1 MKAPALFTILFILL
15 VTKVFSQQCAYD
27 NYYLFALQVKTTGS
41 KVNVPNLKMYLL
53 DEQDKP
59 ILTSVSYQE
68 EQQWK
73 HKNDTL
79 FFWENEK
86 MKKGPGISPL
96 FRQKFYNLGDY
107 YLVAFRMEA
116 KQLKDPS
123 AYPIYKVKIEG
134 GSNAL
139 ANTNQLFHLP
149 LQKAIRICGN
159 RITSDFPLT
168 NPVQTLDGKNFEP
181 IEIVLEQAEP
191 FSVVNDAS
199 GELKYT
205 VRFDHETKY
214 AGKKKE
220 VVGYVINKARIY
232 NTQTGKLHQ
241 EILIPRKTPSSDKE
255 NAYTVKFIDF
265 YNRGITEAK
274 DFSVQIESWRDEEIK
289 GYRQKLNYYI
299 FNPSTKLYEFDTT
312 LCRFNDVFFDE
323 QLKVF
328 KRYNF
333 KVTPKSRITY
343 TLQLDNKKWVFIDS
357 NEAFFELP
365 PPKIK
370 YPSSNCMVVNGN
382 EHILPLKAMND
393 ATTQL
398 AVADTFWLYNHCED
412 TLFITKKESS
422 TKDLFGTPQLFLPK
436 QRTAIVFNGQL
447 SNDNYNFH
455 YHRFFCALTLTD
467 GSIIGLSLIV
477 PAVNKNVRVF
487 YRSDSTIQYAISA
500 LPETLFSTAVFTYPS
515 GQIRAFG
522 TVLDKDT
529 SLKFGNWNYFKEGS
543 LTSEGVQ
550 YSKSITLSAFDEVN
564 FNEHNNFG
572 VKILDNGIWFEP
584 IADYVNNQVKFFI
597 SPQTDSIIAFT
608 DSTSYAFAVSYEKIP
623 LYFTKQFF
631 LLKPNERTLKI
642 GHYEMPFSTKKHQYA
657 LILNY
662 DRFKSKNRTTF
673 QLTDSI
679 ISIVQNQYPQISI
692 VRISSKQN
700 GISLENLAQ
709 EEREKV
715 LQQLMTDSSISFI
728 CQLYYT
734 NRNQER
740 LFYCDNKVRAEI
752 EIDTEYPEKFK
763 RTARKLGYSHIDT
776 DVGNNFFWLT
786 YPSKLIDE
794 SFYESFHR
802 LTLEKL
808 VIGAYFNSY
817 VEPELDD

>member
-1 MKAPALFTILFILL
+1 MKTLSFILL
-15 VTKVFSQQCAYD
+15 LFTFMGTKVFSQQCAYD
-27 NYYLFALQVKTTGS
+27 KYYLFALQVKTMGS
-41 KVNVPNLKMYLL
+41 KLNVPNLKMYLV

-68 EQQWK
+68 DQQWK
-73 HKNDTL
+73 HRYDTL

-86 MKKGPGISPL
+86 MKKGPGNSPL
-96 FRQKFYNLGDY
+96 FRQKFYNMGDY

-116 KQLKDPS
+116 NQFKDPR
-123 AYPIYKVKIEG
+123 AYPIYKLKIEG

-139 ANTNQLFHLP
+139 PNKNLP
-149 LQKAIRICGN
+149 IQNAIRICGN
-159 RITSDFPLT
+159 GITSDFPLK
-168 NPVQTLDGKNFEP
+168 NPVQSLDGKNFEP
-181 IEIVLEQAEP
+181 IEIVLDQAEP
-191 FSVVNDAS
+191 LEVVNNAEV
-199 GELKYT
+199 GLKYT

-214 AGKKKE
+214 TAKKE
-220 VVGYVINKARIY
+220 VAGYVLNKARVY
-232 NTQTGKLHQ
+232 HTQTGKLHQ
-241 EILIPRKTPSSDKE
+241 EILIPRKTPSHDRE
-255 NAYTVKFIDF
+255 NTYTVKFIDF

-289 GYRQKLNYYI
+289 GFRQKLNYYI
-299 FNPSTKLYEFDTT
+299 FNPSTKLYELDTT
-312 LCRFNDVFFDE
+312 LSNFNDVFFDD

-333 KVTPKSRITY
+333 MVTPKSRT
-343 TLQLDNKKWVFIDS
+343 TFTFQLENKKWILIDS
-357 NEAFFELP
+357 SEAFFEPP

-382 EHILPLKAMND
+382 EHILPLKAMNNSI
-393 ATTQL
+393 TQL
-398 AVADTFWLYNHCED
+398 GVVDTFWLYNNCED

-422 TKDLFGTPQLFLPK
+422 TMEFFGTPQIFLPK

-447 SNDNYNFH
+447 TNDTYNFH

-467 GSIIGLSLIV
+467 GSIIGLSVIV

-487 YRSDSTIQYAISA
+487 YRADSTIQYAVSS
-500 LPETLFSTAVFTYPS
+500 LPQTRFSTAVFTFPS

-522 TVLDKDT
+522 TVLNKDT
-529 SLKFGNWNYFKEGS
+529 SWKVGNWNYFKEGS
-543 LTSEGVQ
+543 LNSEGLQ

-564 FNEHNNFG
+564 FNEHNKFKVN
-572 VKILDNGIWFEP
+572 ILDNGIWFEP
-584 IADYVNNQVKFFI
+584 IADYINNQVKFFI
-597 SPQTDSIIAFT
+597 TPQTDSIIAFT

-657 LILNY
+657 LLLNY

-679 ISIVQNQYPQISI
+679 ISAIQSQYPKIST
-692 VRISSKQN
+692 VRISSNQR
-700 GISLENLAQ
+700 GISLENLEQ

-715 LQQLMTDSSISFI
+715 LQQLIKDSSIAFI

-734 NRNQER
+734 NRNQEK
-740 LFYCDNKVRAEI
+740 LLYCDNKVRAEI
-752 EIDTEYPEKFK
+752 EIDTDYPEKFK
-763 RTARKLGYSHIDT
+763 RTAMKLGYSNVDT
-776 DVGNNFFWLT
+776 DLGNNYFWLT

-794 SFYESFHR
+794 SFFESFNR
-802 LTLEKL
+802 LTHEKL
-808 VIGAYFNSY
+808 VLGAYFNTY
-817 VEPELDD
+817 VEPELDNR